1 MDQKEKQVKAYG
13 FMVHPAFMMPFTK
26 KGKQLVEALKEVG
39 DNKYLG
45 VTPDYPRG
53 LIISC
58 RTENDAKEVRNI
70 LRFKGIAIISEI
82 REVFIDKQYLEGKGR
97 ENN

>member
-1 MDQKEKQVKAYG
+1 MEQKEKQVKAYG
-13 FMVHPAFMMPFTK
+13 FMVHPAFMVPFTK
-26 KGKQLVEALKEVG
+26 KGKRLVEALKEVG
-39 DNKYLG
+39 NSKYLG

-82 REVFIDKQYLEGKGR
+82 REVFVDRQYLGE
-97 ENN
+97 